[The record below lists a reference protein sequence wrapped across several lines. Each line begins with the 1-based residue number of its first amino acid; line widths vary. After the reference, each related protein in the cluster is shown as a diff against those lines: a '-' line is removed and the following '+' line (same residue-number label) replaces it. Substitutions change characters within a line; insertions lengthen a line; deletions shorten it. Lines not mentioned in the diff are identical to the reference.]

1 MKHNWFIYTRGTIHL
16 HRAATLLVGMSLYG
30 SRYNGSSFK
39 STLYINLGPKLW
51 WAWDEDEMIGV
62 GKRILE
68 RTKTEKGKRKH
79 FSLMKEVF
87 DRAIRSSDYVRKKD
101 LSGLSDKELDRL
113 YKEHD
118 KECYEA
124 FGFLNIDIDAID
136 IYPVEFL
143 KELIR
148 KEVDGD
154 EDYFIREY
162 NALTSPA
169 HKTYVQDREESVLK
183 IVKRL
188 KSDKNLM
195 ENFNQGDYSTIKKGL
210 DELIDRFWWTGMGWE
225 NLNPNSR
232 RFFIDTITKR
242 LEDIEDINEAIKDIR
257 SSVDLIKRQRHEIV
271 KKHNISKEIRYLLE
285 LFDEYAYWHDRRKEM
300 QVKTIYSA
308 YLILLEV
315 ARRKNCNPDDLE
327 WLWHEEVSGLLD
339 GKKPD
344 KEEIERRKKAVAVL
358 VEGRKIQTWSGE
370 KALRIKEKEF
380 PEKQYDVNE
389 IKGVPASP
397 GKAKGIARVCA
408 GVEEALKK
416 VKKGDILITGMTL
429 PDYVP
434 AMKRAAAIVT
444 DEGGITC
451 HAAIISRELKIPC
464 IIGTKIATKVF
475 KDGDIVE
482 VDADKG
488 IVRKIKSR

>member
-1 MKHNWFIYTRGTIHL
+1 MKHKWFVYTRGTIHL
-16 HRAATLLVGMSLYG
+16 HRASTLLVGMSLCG

-51 WAWDEDEMIGV
+51 WAWDEDEMISV
-62 GKRILE
+62 GKRILD
-68 RTKTEKGKRKH
+68 RTKTEKGKKEH
-79 FSLMKEVF
+79 FRLMRAVF
-87 DRAIRSSDYVRKKD
+87 DKAIKSSDHVRKKD
-101 LSGLSDKELDRL
+101 LSKLSDKELDEL

-136 IYPVEFL
+136 IYPAEFL

-148 KEVDGD
+148 KEIDGN
-154 EDYFIREY
+154 EDYFTRTY

-169 HKTYVQDREESVLK
+169 HKTYVQDQEESILD

-188 KSDKNLM
+188 KSDKDLLNK
-195 ENFNQGDYSTIKKGL
+195 FNQGDYSLIKKEL
-210 DELIDRFWWTGMGWE
+210 DELVDRFWWTSMGWE
-225 NLNPNSR
+225 NLNPNSKK
-232 RFFIDTITKR
+232 FFIEAITKHVNDSGNISKA
-242 LEDIEDINEAIKDIR
+242 LDEIKN
-257 SSVDLIKRQRHEIV
+257 SVDSIKKQRQGIV
-271 KKHNISKEIRYLLE
+271 KKHNISKEIQYLLG

-315 ARRKNCNPDDLE
+315 AKRKHCNPDDIE
-327 WLWHEEVSGLLD
+327 WLWHEEVSGLLK

-358 VEGRKIQTWSGE
+358 VEGRKIRTWSGE
-370 KALRIKEKEF
+370 KASRIKEKEF
-380 PEKQYDVNE
+380 PEKQHDVNE

-408 GVEEALKK
+408 GAEEAMKK
-416 VKKGDILITGMTL
+416 VKRGDILVCGMTL

-464 IIGTKIATKVF
+464 VVGTKIATQAI
-475 KDGDIVE
+475 KDGDMIE
-482 VDADKG
+482 VDANKG
-488 IVRKIKSR
+488 IITKVGK